1 MRTRDMQT
9 SARASSRPAGA
20 SPREA
25 LLRPRA
31 RCAMRARATWR
42 FRGRQ
47 RVPVVVHN
55 VVASTAPLRKLD
67 QGRHPALSR
76 PDPLPAR
83 SRHSAALVILA
94 WGSRDACAS
103 RRGRAPTSRAA
114 SLRADPRGR
123 SGSRRGRPRCPPRAG
138 RSTPRPR
145 APRHVAEPSRS
156 STRLAATSSSP
167 RVATSASST
176 WSGTRRCV
184 PPPTVV
190 PTRGPL
196 TTRIPT
202 LPYRSAHPPRTGHA
216 QRRRAIPR
224 P

>member
-1 MRTRDMQT
+1 
-9 SARASSRPAGA
+9 
-20 SPREA
+20 
-25 LLRPRA
+25 LRPRA